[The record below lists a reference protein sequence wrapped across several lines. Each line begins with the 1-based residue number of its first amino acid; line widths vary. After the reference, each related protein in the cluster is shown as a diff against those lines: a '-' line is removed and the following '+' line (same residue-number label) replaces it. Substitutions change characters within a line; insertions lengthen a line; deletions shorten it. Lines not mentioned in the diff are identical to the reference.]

1 MDKHND
7 YFDLEK
13 YTENIK
19 LEPRILEHLEYTT
32 SLFQEYFDKLSK
44 YDSYS
49 VIYFWIDSL
58 FNELNSS
65 NNIEGLCTPSLIL
78 ENDLFFDTLQIS
90 NNRIHKLH
98 SFVYNGGSEKSSY
111 RQKDVTVEG
120 VVNGMP
126 NVFYYPPK
134 FTDVPKFMNDYIKF
148 YKTKGIQTINSNPF
162 IKASLCQLLFIR
174 IHPYQDGNGRCG
186 RMIQNIK
193 FTEMINNLYGT
204 NLKLCP
210 LNISPRISDYKVQYC
225 EMIDN
230 ITFGLYKDTNHEINN
245 YLNFMLNMYD
255 EQLYFLIQKLD
266 KKSSVLESISKK
278 QSLESNDFIKTVDKM
293 NIKRIRQ

>member
-1 MDKHND
+1 MHVGK
-7 YFDLEK
+7 
-13 YTENIK
+13 
-19 LEPRILEHLEYTT
+19 
-32 SLFQEYFDKLSK
+32 
-44 YDSYS
+44 
-49 VIYFWIDSL
+49 
-58 FNELNSS
+58 
-65 NNIEGLCTPSLIL
+65 IL
-78 ENDLFFDTLQIS
+78 ENLKI
-90 NNRIHKLH
+90 
-98 SFVYNGGSEKSSY
+98 
-111 RQKDVTVEG
+111 
-120 VVNGMP
+120 M
-126 NVFYYPPK
+126 
-134 FTDVPKFMNDYIKF
+134 MNIA
-148 YKTKGIQTINSNPF
+148 Q
-162 IKASLCQLLFIR
+162 R
-174 IHPYQDGNGRCG
+174 
-186 RMIQNIK
+186 
-193 FTEMINNLYGT
+193 YGT